1 MNPDSLVID
10 FIIIIAAYFIGSI
23 STAIVSCKLLGLP
36 DPRTTGSNNPGATN
50 VLRSGGKKA
59 GAITLMGDML
69 KGILP
74 VLIASQL
81 QSSTVVLTATGCA
94 AFLGHVFPIYYGFK
108 GGKGVAT
115 FYGIVT
121 GLNWP
126 SGLLALIIWGICAT
140 VFKISSLAALIS
152 VILTPLIIWQFT
164 HLGALTAGAA
174 IMGIIIFWRHRSN
187 IRHLLNG
194 TESRIGH
201 KKENQKSA

>member
-69 KGILP
+69 KGLLP
-74 VLIASQL
+74 VLIASEL

-115 FYGIVT
+115 FYGVVT

-126 SGLLALIIWGICAT
+126 GGLLALIIWGICAT

-152 VILTPLIIWQFT
+152 VVLTPLIIWQFT